1 MDAVVNYD
9 APIPC
14 RLKLGTD
21 LKVIL
26 NLFHIIVQTWGIGRC
41 IETSTLPRFVVIP
54 PV

>member
-1 MDAVVNYD
+1 MMPPFHVGF
-9 APIPC
+9 
-14 RLKLGTD
+14 KLGTD

-41 IETSTLPRFVVIP
+41 IDTSTLPRFVVIP